1 MQKRILFV
9 CHGNICR
16 SPMAEA
22 VFNRIIEQNETTQDF
37 RIDSA
42 GIINYH
48 EGELA
53 DSRMR
58 FHASK
63 RNYHLTHRSRPFKI
77 KDFKDFDLIIGMDNE
92 NIDALKRKANTPK
105 DLVKI
110 HKMTDFCLKHQ
121 AFIIPDPYYGG
132 DSGFEHVIDLLEDAC
147 AGLFKSL
154 ENYHNK

>member
-22 VFNRIIEQNETTQDF
+22 VFKKIVEQNGKTKYF
-37 RIDSA
+37 FVDSA
-42 GIINYH
+42 GIINFH

-63 RNYHLTHRSRPFKI
+63 RKYRLEHRSRPFRLN
-77 KDFKDFDLIIGMDNE
+77 DFKDFDLIIGMDNE
-92 NIDALKRKANTPK
+92 NIDALKSKANTQTN
-105 DLVKI
+105 LEKI
-110 HKMTDFCLKHQ
+110 HKMTDYCQKYQ
-121 AFIIPDPYYGG
+121 ALVIPDPYYGG
-132 DSGFEHVIDLLEDAC
+132 ESGFEHVIDLLEDAC
-147 AGLFKSL
+147 NGLYINIDKIMF
-154 ENYHNK
+154 